1 MAETVISTKDNLDSQ
16 FSFYVEKAEAS
27 NENGDL
33 IISGVASSTL
43 VDHDSERMSLSALQ
57 QMANKINSEG
67 VPLRIEH
74 QKDDQAVVGEV
85 ISAEVDPRNRLLIK
99 AKVSKGNAA
108 GLMLHNALM
117 GGLKM
122 GFSVGGRVKRA
133 YRELSEGSGQLVK
146 TFYDIL
152 LDEVSVTPRPA
163 NYDSWSDGKYGMLAK
178 SINPDALYRQFL
190 TENPKLD
197 YLAVIEKSIPDTAWE
212 KVETKNE
219 NTNMRK
225 TTTEEE
231 KKAFPTSSEEEKAES
246 STMEEKA
253 FPTSSEEEKAESS
266 ETEEEKA
273 ESSETEEEKA
283 ETSETKTASIE
294 YVDSKFNEVISLLK
308 SVQKEVSG
316 NTQSESVKP
325 NKPVEQT
332 NPDEDVTDHEVK
344 PKSMKT
350 RKTWPTETEEKADQ
364 GDGNGTEAA
373 EGKKLSPGDAMD
385 QNDSDEKKPDPEKT
399 RKTWPT
405 KDEESEEKAESDEES
420 EEKAEDDEESEEKKE
435 SESYGDEY
443 KLDSI
448 ARAMKKSGNM
458 SNIDAFVAYVT
469 KTIEDMKDTLK
480 AHNKRVLGLEKSIVE
495 TIRQDENIQKSIKVW
510 MKEPGAKKSVSLGV
524 PYAVTKEGMRLRLVP
539 EDFTMVEKST
549 SGKKADFKSMW
560 GSNFVS
566 KDVE

>member
-212 KVETKNE
+212 KVETKDE
-219 NTNMRK
+219 NTNMLKK
-225 TTTEEE
+225 TST
-231 KKAFPTSSEEEKAES
+231 EEEKAET

-253 FPTSSEEEKAESS
+253 FPTKTSEEEKAETS
-266 ETEEEKA
+266 TTEEKA

-344 PKSMKT
+344 PKSM
-350 RKTWPTETEEKADQ
+350 RKTWPTETEEKADEN
-364 GDGNGTEAA
+364 GDDGKPEAPNEA
-373 EGKKLSPGDAMD
+373 VD
-385 QNDSDEKKPDPEKT
+385 QTNPEEKKPEKA

-405 KDEESEEKAESDEES
+405 ESEEKAESEDETT
-420 EEKAEDDEESEEKKE
+420 EEKAEDTETEEKKE

>member
-57 QMANKINSEG
+57 QMANKINSDG

-246 STMEEKA
+246 STSEMEEKA
-253 FPTSSEEEKAESS
+253 FPTSS
-266 ETEEEKA
+266 EEEKA

-344 PKSMKT
+344 PKSM
-350 RKTWPTETEEKADQ
+350 RKTWPTETEEKADEN
-364 GDGNGTEAA
+364 GDDGKPEAPNEA
-373 EGKKLSPGDAMD
+373 VD
-385 QNDSDEKKPDPEKT
+385 QTNPEEKKPEKA

-405 KDEESEEKAESDEES
+405 ESEEKAESEDETT
-420 EEKAEDDEESEEKKE
+420 EEKAEDTETEEKKE

>member
-273 ESSETEEEKA
+273 E
-283 ETSETKTASIE
+283 TSETKTASIE

-344 PKSMKT
+344 PKSM
-350 RKTWPTETEEKADQ
+350 RKTWPTETEEKADEN
-364 GDGNGTEAA
+364 GDVGKPEAPNEA
-373 EGKKLSPGDAMD
+373 VD
-385 QNDSDEKKPDPEKT
+385 QTNPEEKKPEKA

-405 KDEESEEKAESDEES
+405 ESEEKAESEDETT
-420 EEKAEDDEESEEKKE
+420 EEKAEDTETEEKKE

>member
-1 MAETVISTKDNLDSQ
+1 MSETVITTKDNLDSPFQ
-16 FSFYVEKAEAS
+16 LFIEKAEAS

-43 VDHDSERMSLSALQ
+43 VDHDQERMSLGALQ
-57 QMANKINSEG
+57 QMANKINAEG

-163 NYDSWSDGKYGMLAK
+163 NYDSWSDGKYGMLTK
-178 SINPDALYRQFL
+178 SINPDTLYRQFL

-212 KVETKNE
+212 KVETKDE
-219 NTNMRK
+219 NTNMLKK
-225 TTTEEE
+225 TST
-231 KKAFPTSSEEEKAES
+231 EEEKAET

-253 FPTSSEEEKAESS
+253 FPTKTSEEEKAETS
-266 ETEEEKA
+266 TTEEKA

-283 ETSETKTASIE
+283 ETSETKTASIK

-344 PKSMKT
+344 PKSM
-350 RKTWPTETEEKADQ
+350 RKTWPTETEEKADEN
-364 GDGNGTEAA
+364 GDDGKPEALNEA
-373 EGKKLSPGDAMD
+373 VD
-385 QNDSDEKKPDPEKT
+385 QTNPEEKKPEKA

-405 KDEESEEKAESDEES
+405 ESEEKAESEDETT
-420 EEKAEDDEESEEKKE
+420 EEKAEDTEEKKE

-469 KTIEDMKDTLK
+469 KTIEDMKETLK

-510 MKEPGAKKSVSLGV
+510 MREPGAKKSVSLGV

>member
-1 MAETVISTKDNLDSQ
+1 
-16 FSFYVEKAEAS
+16 
-27 NENGDL
+27 
-33 IISGVASSTL
+33 
-43 VDHDSERMSLSALQ
+43 
-57 QMANKINSEG
+57 
-67 VPLRIEH
+67 
-74 QKDDQAVVGEV
+74 
-85 ISAEVDPRNRLLIK
+85 
-99 AKVSKGNAA
+99 
-108 GLMLHNALM
+108 
-117 GGLKM
+117 
-122 GFSVGGRVKRA
+122 
-133 YRELSEGSGQLVK
+133 
-146 TFYDIL
+146 
-152 LDEVSVTPRPA
+152 
-163 NYDSWSDGKYGMLAK
+163 
-178 SINPDALYRQFL
+178 
-190 TENPKLD
+190 
-197 YLAVIEKSIPDTAWE
+197 
-212 KVETKNE
+212 
-219 NTNMRK
+219 
-225 TTTEEE
+225 
-231 KKAFPTSSEEEKAES
+231 
-246 STMEEKA
+246 
-253 FPTSSEEEKAESS
+253 
-266 ETEEEKA
+266 
-273 ESSETEEEKA
+273 
-283 ETSETKTASIE
+283 
-294 YVDSKFNEVISLLK
+294 VISLLK

-344 PKSMKT
+344 PKSM
-350 RKTWPTETEEKADQ
+350 RKTWPTETEEKADEN
-364 GDGNGTEAA
+364 GDDGKPEAPNEA
-373 EGKKLSPGDAMD
+373 VD
-385 QNDSDEKKPDPEKT
+385 QTNPEEKTPEKA

-405 KDEESEEKAESDEES
+405 ESEEKAESEDETT
-420 EEKAEDDEESEEKKE
+420 EEKAEDTETEEKKE

>member
-212 KVETKNE
+212 KVETKDE
-219 NTNMRK
+219 NTNMKK

-231 KKAFPTSSEEEKAES
+231 KKAFPTSSEAEKAES

-266 ETEEEKA
+266 T
-273 ESSETEEEKA
+273 TEEEKA
-283 ETSETKTASIE
+283 ETSETKTASIK

-344 PKSMKT
+344 PKSM
-350 RKTWPTETEEKADQ
+350 RKTWPTETEEKADEN
-364 GDGNGTEAA
+364 GDDGKPEAPNEA
-373 EGKKLSPGDAMD
+373 VD
-385 QNDSDEKKPDPEKT
+385 QTNPEEKKPEKA

-405 KDEESEEKAESDEES
+405 ESEEKAESEDETT
-420 EEKAEDDEESEEKKE
+420 EEKAEDTETEEKKE

>member
-1 MAETVISTKDNLDSQ
+1 MPETVITTKDNLDSPFQ
-16 FSFYVEKAEAS
+16 LFIEKAEAS

-43 VDHDSERMSLSALQ
+43 VDHDQERMSLGALQ
-57 QMANKINSEG
+57 QMANKINAEG

-212 KVETKNE
+212 KVETKDE
-219 NTNMRK
+219 NTNMKK

-266 ETEEEKA
+266 T
-273 ESSETEEEKA
+273 TEEEKA
-283 ETSETKTASIE
+283 ETSETKTASIK

-316 NTQSESVKP
+316 NTQSSSEKP
-325 NKPVEQT
+325 NKPMDQED
-332 NPDEDVTDHEVK
+332 PDEVKTDPEEK
-344 PKSMKT
+344 PKSM
-350 RKTWPTETEEKADQ
+350 RKTWPTETEEKADEN
-364 GDGNGTEAA
+364 GDDGKPEAPNEA
-373 EGKKLSPGDAMD
+373 VD
-385 QNDSDEKKPDPEKT
+385 QTNP
-399 RKTWPT
+399 
-405 KDEESEEKAESDEES
+405 EEK
-420 EEKAEDDEESEEKKE
+420 
-435 SESYGDEY
+435 
-443 KLDSI
+443 
-448 ARAMKKSGNM
+448 N
-458 SNIDAFVAYVT
+458 
-469 KTIEDMKDTLK
+469 
-480 AHNKRVLGLEKSIVE
+480 
-495 TIRQDENIQKSIKVW
+495 
-510 MKEPGAKKSVSLGV
+510 P
-524 PYAVTKEGMRLRLVP
+524 
-539 EDFTMVEKST
+539 
-549 SGKKADFKSMW
+549 
-560 GSNFVS
+560 
-566 KDVE
+566 

>member
-273 ESSETEEEKA
+273 E
-283 ETSETKTASIE
+283 TSETKTASIE

-344 PKSMKT
+344 PKSM
-350 RKTWPTETEEKADQ
+350 RKTWPTETEEKADEN
-364 GDGNGTEAA
+364 GDDGKPEAPNEA
-373 EGKKLSPGDAMD
+373 VD
-385 QNDSDEKKPDPEKT
+385 QTNPEEKKPEKA

-405 KDEESEEKAESDEES
+405 ESEEKAESEDETT
-420 EEKAEDDEESEEKKE
+420 EEKAEDTETEEKKE

>member
-57 QMANKINSEG
+57 QMANKINSDG

-273 ESSETEEEKA
+273 E
-283 ETSETKTASIE
+283 TSETKTASIE

-344 PKSMKT
+344 PKSM
-350 RKTWPTETEEKADQ
+350 RKTWPTETEEKADEN
-364 GDGNGTEAA
+364 GDDGKPEAPNEA
-373 EGKKLSPGDAMD
+373 VD
-385 QNDSDEKKPDPEKT
+385 QTNPEEKKPEKA

-405 KDEESEEKAESDEES
+405 ESEEKAESEDETT
-420 EEKAEDDEESEEKKE
+420 EEKAEDTETEEKKE